1 VVFCTKSLI
10 ELAFEI
16 SSLLLTN
23 FVHWSGQLTDS
34 QFIRPDMEEVKLS
47 LVP

>member
-1 VVFCTKSLI
+1 MVFFTKSLI

-34 QFIRPDMEEVKLS
+34 QFIRPDLIWKKLS
-47 LVP
+47 